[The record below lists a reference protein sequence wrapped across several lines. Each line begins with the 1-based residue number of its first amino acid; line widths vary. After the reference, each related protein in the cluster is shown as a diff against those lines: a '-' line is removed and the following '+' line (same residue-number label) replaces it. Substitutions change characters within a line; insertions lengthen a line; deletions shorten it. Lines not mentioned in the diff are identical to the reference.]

1 MVRSFLTV
9 FIWTISVAIAFG
21 QQVWKKTTDE
31 LIFNNPPFEQC
42 HASTLVEIDGG
53 KLMAAWFGGSHEG
66 SKDVR
71 IWLSVNEHGKWTSPV
86 AVADGKVNGEW
97 SYPLWNPVLFK
108 TKKGRIFLFYK
119 EGPSPREW
127 WGMVQTS
134 DDNGKTWSAKSRLP
148 EGVLGPI
155 KNKPIELADGTI
167 LSPSSTET
175 DEKWSVHIEKSTDGG
190 KTWVIIP
197 VDPDSKFDVIQ
208 PSILVYGGK
217 KLQIL
222 CRSKQGAVVES
233 WSDDNGKTWGKLN
246 ATTLMNPNSG
256 TDAQTLKNGTH
267 MIVYNPT
274 VPGKEWFNG
283 RYKLNVALSE
293 DGKNWA
299 DILKLEDGDTKK
311 EFSYPAIIQSK
322 DGKVHITYTFDRRNI
337 KHVVL
342 QQVKK

>member
-1 MVRSFLTV
+1 MMIRGLLIVFVLISSIITV
-9 FIWTISVAIAFG
+9 FG
-21 QQVWKKTTDE
+21 QQKWKKVTDE
-31 LIFNNPPFEQC
+31 LIFSNPPFDQC
-42 HASTLVEIDGG
+42 HASTLVEIDKG

-71 IWLSVNEHGKWTSPV
+71 IWLAVNENGKWTSPV
-86 AVADGKVNGEW
+86 PIADGKVNGEW
-97 SYPLWNPVLFK
+97 SSPLWNPVLFK
-108 TKKGRIFLFYK
+108 TEKGKLFLFYK

-134 DDNGKTWSAKSRLP
+134 EDNGKTWSAKTRLP

-155 KNKPIELADGTI
+155 KNKPIELPDGTI

-175 DEKWSVHIEKSTDGG
+175 DDKWSVHIERSVDGG
-190 KTWVIIP
+190 KTWTIIP
-197 VDPDSKFDVIQ
+197 VDMDGKFDVIQ
-208 PSILVYGGK
+208 PSILIHGDG

-222 CRSKQGAVVES
+222 CRSKQGTVVES
-233 WSDDNGKTWGKLN
+233 WSGDNGKTWGKLS
-246 ATTLMNPNSG
+246 ATGLMNPNSG
-256 TDAQTLKNGTH
+256 TDAQTLKDGTH

-293 DGKNWA
+293 DGKKWN

-311 EFSYPAIIQSK
+311 EFSYPAIIQTK
-322 DGKVHITYTFDRRNI
+322 DGKVHITYTFDRKNI
-337 KHVVL
+337 KHIVL
-342 QQVKK
+342 E